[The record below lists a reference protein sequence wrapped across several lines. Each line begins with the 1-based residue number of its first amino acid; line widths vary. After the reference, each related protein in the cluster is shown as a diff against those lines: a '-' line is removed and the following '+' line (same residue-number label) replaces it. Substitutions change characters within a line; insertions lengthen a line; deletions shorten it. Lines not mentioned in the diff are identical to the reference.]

1 MQVVE
6 VLEQAPPH
14 PEKVCPTVGVAVSTT
29 VVEVKYFPVA
39 VHGLVAFVHVT
50 EVKAVTTLP
59 LGVAEFVTVPGP

>member
-6 VLEQAPPH
+6 VLVQAPPH
-14 PEKVCPTVGVAVSTT
+14 PEKVSPAVGVAVSTT
-29 VVEVKYFPVA
+29 VVPVKYFPVA

-50 EVKAVTTLP
+50 ELKAVVIFP